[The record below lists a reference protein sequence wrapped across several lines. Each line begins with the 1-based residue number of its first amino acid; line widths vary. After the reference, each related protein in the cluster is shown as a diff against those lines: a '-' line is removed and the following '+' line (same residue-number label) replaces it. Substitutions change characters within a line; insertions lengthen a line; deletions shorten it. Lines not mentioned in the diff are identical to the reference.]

1 MPVINSKAI
10 YLQLA
15 DKIMDGILSGEYPS
29 GERLPSVRDYA
40 ASVEVN
46 SNTVMR
52 TYDFLQQ
59 RGVISNKRGVG
70 FFVDAEARPTILE
83 LRRSQFFNEETP
95 YFFNRLKQFEV
106 SSRELAEMYQN
117 YLKNQQ

>member
-70 FFVDAEARPTILE
+70 FFVDVQARQTILE
-83 LRRSQFFNEETP
+83 LRCSQFFNEETP
-95 YFFNRLKQFEV
+95 YFFNRLKQFGV
-106 SSRELAEMYQN
+106 SSCELAEMYHN
-117 YLKNQQ
+117 YLNNQQ